1 MIQLTQKLRP
11 LVAGSAS
18 TVGVLYKHFLDTRT
32 NHNDPRIN
40 TLEKSLELQ
49 VALNETLEVQ
59 IKIVQALLENV
70 QKTLRI
76 LTIGMV
82 ATATIA
88 AVALAVAVLK

>member
-1 MIQLTQKLRP
+1 
-11 LVAGSAS
+11 
-18 TVGVLYKHFLDTRT
+18 
-32 NHNDPRIN
+32 
-40 TLEKSLELQ
+40 LELQ

-70 QKTLRI
+70 QKSLRV

-88 AVALAVAVLK
+88 ALALAVAILK

>member
-1 MIQLTQKLRP
+1 MLQLIQKLRP
-11 LVAGSAS
+11 FVTGGAN
-18 TVGVLYKHFLDTRT
+18 TVGALYKHYLDTRT
-32 NHNDPRIN
+32 NHSDSRIN
-40 TLEKSLELQ
+40 ALEKSLELQ

-70 QKTLRI
+70 QKTLRV

-88 AVALAVAVLK
+88 ALALAVAILK

>member
-1 MIQLTQKLRP
+1 MIQLIQKLRP
-11 LVAGSAS
+11 LLAGSAG
-18 TVGVLYKHFLDTRT
+18 TVGALYKHFLDTRT
-32 NHNDPRIN
+32 NHNDSRIN
-40 TLEKSLELQ
+40 ALEKSLELQ

-76 LTIGMV
+76 VTIGMV

-88 AVALAVAVLK
+88 ALALAVAILK